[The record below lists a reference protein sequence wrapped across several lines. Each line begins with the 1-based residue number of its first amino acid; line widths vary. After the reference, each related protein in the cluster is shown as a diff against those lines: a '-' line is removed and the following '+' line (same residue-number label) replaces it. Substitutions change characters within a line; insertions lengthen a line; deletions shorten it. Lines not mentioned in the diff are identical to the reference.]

1 MQCAAEP
8 LSQQQCLLLS
18 LIQQHQL
25 LVAAAAA
32 AVNSEFIR
40 FFPAAIVMPAL
51 YNGKKGMIVFHGM
64 AIRERTLQLQAIIL
78 DNSVG

>member
-18 LIQQHQL
+18 WIQQQQL
-25 LVAAAAA
+25 LVVAAA

-51 YNGKKGMIVFHGM
+51 YNGKKGMMVFHGM

>member
-18 LIQQHQL
+18 WIQQHQL
-25 LVAAAAA
+25 LVVAAA